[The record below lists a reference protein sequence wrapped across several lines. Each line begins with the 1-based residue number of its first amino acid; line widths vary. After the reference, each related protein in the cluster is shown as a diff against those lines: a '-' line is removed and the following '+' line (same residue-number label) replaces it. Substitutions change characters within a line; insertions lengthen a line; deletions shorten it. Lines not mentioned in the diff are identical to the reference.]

1 MKRHLSVF
9 AALAM
14 ALMSSALV
22 PSLKASESDKKT
34 VIRISQAVSVQGTV
48 LPAGQYVLR
57 LLDSPSDRTFV
68 RIFNGEGTRLIT
80 MVRAIHAYR
89 PFLAGKSEFKFYDLH
104 EGQPAALH
112 TWFYPGDSDGF
123 EFLRG
128 R

>member
-1 MKRHLSVF
+1 MKRHLSAF

-14 ALMSSALV
+14 SLLSSALV
-22 PSLKASESDKKT
+22 PSLKASESGKKT
-34 VIRISQAVSVQGTV
+34 IIWISQPVSVQGTV

-57 LLDSPSDRTFV
+57 LLDSPSNLGIV

-80 MVRAIHAYR
+80 MVPAIHAYR
-89 PFLAGKSEFKFYDLH
+89 PSLTGESEFKFYDTH

-112 TWFYPGDSDGF
+112 TWFYPGDSNGF
-123 EFLRG
+123 EFLPG